1 MTQERGNMSKES
13 EKKSSSSSLF
23 NLKDIGVLLEML
35 TKHEVREFEFERDGE
50 KLSLKRGGVVAD
62 EDKSAPRFQQ
72 VFTPSSFSPQ
82 PYASFYPQGVSLPS
96 SSTPEVSA
104 KPSIESDA
112 EKVEKSAS
120 SAVLPTVSV
129 PDVQPIIQPQK
140 PLAEV
145 SSPMVGTFYRRPA
158 VDAEPYVQEGDVVK
172 KGQVLCIVEAMKLMN
187 EIESDVSGTIVE
199 ICLEDGQ
206 MVEYGETLFRIAP
219 SK

>member
-13 EKKSSSSSLF
+13 EKKSSGSSLF
-23 NLKDIGVLLEML
+23 NLKDIGVLLDML
-35 TKHEVREFEFERDGE
+35 TKHEVREFEFERGGE
-50 KLSLKRGGVVAD
+50 KLSLKRGGVVAN

-72 VFTPSSFSPQ
+72 VFTPSSFSP
-82 PYASFYPQGVSLPS
+82 PPSFYPQGAAPGASAE
-96 SSTPEVSA
+96 TSA
-104 KPSIESDA
+104 KQSLDPLL
-112 EKVEKSAS
+112 EKSEQPVS
-120 SAVLPTVSV
+120 SAAAPVDSASANKPTAE
-129 PDVQPIIQPQK
+129 PPK
-140 PLAEV
+140 ALAEV

-187 EIESDVSGTIVE
+187 EIESDVSGTVVE